1 MDFNFSEMSVV
12 NLVELKMSVEK
23 EISRRRKE
31 NLKSLVSEFKNT
43 FLDANDYMYIKLLTY
58 DDEYWVNFSNLAF
71 FDKKTGEEINI

>member
-43 FLDANDYMYIKLLTY
+43 FLDANDYMDIKFLTY

-71 FDKKTGEEINI
+71 FDKETGEEINI